1 MRRLVVAM
9 ILIALALTLVACG
22 GGGDAPAAE
31 GDAAAP
37 AAAPPPAAA
46 EEDPDA
52 RPDYSPLEGQVFEPF
67 PTNTEVTPE
76 AILDRIED
84 EQSMMIY
91 FYDDGQS
98 LTADQTE
105 EVDAVIID
113 YRDLIDLISFD
124 LGKYTTSDQEGQ
136 ITVNPE
142 MAKDETAQ
150 QVSRLIGEQFLDIR
164 YTPYFVF
171 VNSDGYM
178 TYRIRGPVD
187 RTLLEAQVLR
197 ATE

>member
-9 ILIALALTLVACG
+9 ILIALAFTLVACG
-22 GGGDAPAAE
+22 GGGDEPAE
-31 GDAAAP
+31 EEAAAP
-37 AAAPPPAAA
+37 AATPSPAAV
-46 EEDPDA
+46 EEDEDA
-52 RPDYSPLEGQVFEPF
+52 RPDYSPVEEEVFEPF

-84 EQSMMIY
+84 EQPMMVY
-91 FYDDGQS
+91 FYDSGQS

-105 EVDAVIID
+105 EVDAVMTD
-113 YRDLIDLISFD
+113 YRGLIDLISFD
-124 LGKYTTSDQEGQ
+124 LGKYTTSDEEGQ
-136 ITVNPE
+136 ITVDPK
-142 MAKDETAQ
+142 MAEDETAQ

-164 YTPYFVF
+164 YTPFFVF

-178 TYRIRGPVD
+178 IYRIRGPVD

>member
-22 GGGDAPAAE
+22 GGGDEPAE
-31 GDAAAP
+31 DEAAVP
-37 AAAPPPAAA
+37 AAAPPPVTA

-52 RPDYSPLEGQVFEPF
+52 RPDYSPLEEEVFEPF

-84 EQSMMIY
+84 EQPMMIY
-91 FYDDGQS
+91 FYDSAQS

-105 EVDAVIID
+105 EVDAVMTD
-113 YRDLIDLISFD
+113 YRGLIDLISFD
-124 LGKYTTSDQEGQ
+124 LGKFTTSDEEGQ
-136 ITVNPE
+136 ITVDPE
-142 MAKDETAQ
+142 MAKDETAL

-164 YTPYFVF
+164 YTPFFVF
-171 VNSDGYM
+171 VNSDGY
-178 TYRIRGPVD
+178 TIYRIRGPVD